1 MTMNERIKKLRTQT
15 LEARPTISAE
25 RARLLTE
32 FYKRPG
38 TFSLSAP
45 MRHAL
50 AFRHIMEN
58 KTIVINDGELI
69 VGERGPAPKATPTY
83 PEVCIHSLQDLRYLN
98 DRKKTAFASDEDTRR
113 VYAEEIIPFWKGR
126 SQRDRIFAEMTQEW
140 IDAYEAGV
148 FTEFMEQRAPGHT
161 VLDGKI
167 YTKGLNDIKREIER
181 ALAALDFM
189 TDPDAYDKQEE
200 LRAMA
205 VSVDAVVAFAR
216 RHAEKAREL
225 AKGEKD
231 AGRKKELERIAEV
244 CDRVPAEAP
253 RDFWEALQAYWF
265 VHLGVIT
272 EYNTWDSFNPGRLD
286 QHLWP
291 FYENGLADGSLTK
304 EGARELLQAF
314 WVKFNN
320 QPAPPKVGVTAEE
333 SGTYT
338 DFALI
343 NVGGLKGDGTDG
355 VNELSF
361 LILDVIEEMRILQ
374 PSSMVQISA
383 KGPDS
388 FVLRALKIVKTGFGQ
403 PSIFNSDA
411 IVQELVRQG
420 KSVVDAR
427 DGGASGCVEA
437 GAFGKEAY
445 ILTGYF
451 NLPKIFEITLGNG
464 VDPRTGK
471 RIGLETG
478 DPAAFMTFDELFEAF
493 RKQIRHFV
501 DIKVRGSNVIE
512 ALYAKVLPAPFLSV
526 LIDDCVKTGRD
537 YHAGG
542 ARYNTNYIQGVG
554 VGTITDI
561 LSAIRYNVYDHGHFT
576 MTELLAALKSDFQG
590 YESMRQRVLNRTPK
604 FGNDD
609 DYADSLMRRVF
620 EAYFEAVD
628 GRPSPR
634 GGTYRI
640 NLLPTTAHIY
650 FGKMTGATADGRLAG
665 DAVSEGVS
673 PVQGADRK
681 GPTAV
686 VKSLGKM
693 DHIRTGG
700 TLLNQKFTPQL
711 LADDTGLRGLKDLVR
726 SYFKLMGHH
735 IQFNVVTADLLRE
748 AQAQPGKYR
757 DLIVRVAGYSDYF
770 VDCSTELQ
778 NEIIR
783 RTEHQEL

>member
-1 MTMNERIKKLRTQT
+1 MNERITKLRRQT
-15 LEARPTISAE
+15 LEAKPTISVE
-25 RARLLTE
+25 RARLVTE
-32 FYKRPG
+32 FYKRPETRG
-38 TFSLSAP
+38 LSTP
-45 MRHAL
+45 MQHAL
-50 AFRHIMEN
+50 AFKHIME
-58 KTIVINDGELI
+58 KKSIVFNDGELI
-69 VGERGPAPKATPTY
+69 VGERGPAPKATSTY
-83 PEVCIHSLQDLRYLN
+83 PEVCIHSLQDLQYLN
-98 DRKKTAFASDEDTRR
+98 DRKKTAFASDKEARR
-113 VYAEEIIPFWKGR
+113 LYAEEIIPFWKGH
-126 SQRDRIFAEMTQEW
+126 SQRDRIFSEMTKEW

-167 YTKGLNDIKREIER
+167 YKKGMNDFKKDIEA
-181 ALAALDFM
+181 ALAGLDFM
-189 TDPDAYDKQEE
+189 NDPTAYDKQEE
-200 LRAMA
+200 LKAMA
-205 VSVDAVVAFAR
+205 VSADAIIAFAR
-216 RHAEKAREL
+216 RHAEKALEL
-225 AKGEKD
+225 AKNEKD
-231 AGRKKELERIAEV
+231 AARKKELKRIAEV
-244 CDRVPAEAP
+244 CDRVPANAP
-253 RDFWEALQAYWF
+253 RDFWEALQTYWF

-272 EYNTWDSFNPGRLD
+272 EYNTWDSYNPGRLD

-291 FYENGLADGSLTK
+291 FYQKGLADGTLTK
-304 EGARELLQAF
+304 ESARELLQAF

-320 QPAPPKVGVTAEE
+320 QPSPPKVGVTAEE
-333 SGTYT
+333 SSTYT

-343 NVGGLKGDGTDG
+343 NIGGLKEDGTDG

-374 PSSMVQISA
+374 PSSMVQVSA
-383 KGPDS
+383 KGPDA
-388 FVLRALKIVKTGFGQ
+388 FLLRALKIVKTGFGQ
-403 PSIFNSDA
+403 PSIFNTDA

-427 DGGASGCVEA
+427 NGGASGCVES

-451 NLPKIFEITLGNG
+451 NLPKVFEITLGNG

-478 DPAAFMTFDELFEAF
+478 DPTTFKTFDELFEAF

-512 ALYAKVLPAPFLSV
+512 KLYATYLPAPFLSV
-526 LIDDCVKTGRD
+526 LVDDCVKNGKD

-561 LSAIRYNVYDHGHFT
+561 LSAIQYNVYDNGHFT
-576 MTELLAALKSDFQG
+576 MKELLGALEKNFVG
-590 YESMRQRVLNRTPK
+590 YETLRQRVLNRTPK

-609 DYADSLMRRVF
+609 DYADGLMKRVF
-620 EAYFEAVD
+620 EAYFESVD
-628 GRPSPR
+628 GRPTPR
-634 GGTYRI
+634 GGSYRI

-650 FGKMTGATADGRLAG
+650 FGKMTGATADGRLVG

-686 VKSLGKM
+686 IKSLGKM
-693 DHIRTGG
+693 DHVRTGG

-711 LADDTGLRGLKDLVR
+711 LADDTGLAGVKDLVR
-726 SYFKLMGHH
+726 SYFRLMGHH
-735 IQFNVVTADLLRE
+735 IQFNVVTADLLKE
-748 AQAQPGKYR
+748 AQAQPQKYR

-778 NEIIR
+778 NEIIH
-783 RTEHQEL
+783 RTEHQEI

>member
-1 MTMNERIKKLRTQT
+1 MNERIQKLRAQS
-15 LEARPTISAE
+15 LEAKPTVSAE
-25 RARLLTE
+25 RAKLVTE
-32 FYKRPG
+32 FYKRPETRG
-38 TFSLSAP
+38 LSAP
-45 MRHAL
+45 MQHAL
-50 AFRHIMEN
+50 AFKHIMEN
-58 KTIVINDGELI
+58 KAIVFNDGELI

-98 DRKKTAFASDEDTRR
+98 DRKKTAFASDEETRR
-113 VYAEEIIPFWKGR
+113 LYAEEIIPFWKGR
-126 SQRDRIFAEMTQEW
+126 SQRDRIFAEMTKEW
-140 IDAYEAGV
+140 IDAYEAGI

-161 VLDGKI
+161 VLGDKI
-167 YTKGLNDIKREIER
+167 YKQGMLDIKKDIEA
-181 ALAALDFM
+181 ALAGLDFFN
-189 TDPDAYDKQEE
+189 DPDAYDKQEE
-200 LRAMA
+200 LKAMA
-205 VSVDAVVAFAR
+205 VSCEAIIAFAR

-225 AKGEKD
+225 AAREKN
-231 AGRKKELERIAEV
+231 AVRKKELERIAEV
-244 CDRVPAEAP
+244 CDRVPANAP
-253 RDFWEALQAYWF
+253 RDFWEALQYYWF

-291 FYENGLADGSLTK
+291 FYEKGLADGRLTK
-304 EGARELLQAF
+304 ESARELLQAF

-343 NVGGLKGDGTDG
+343 NVGGLKPDGTDG

-374 PSSMVQISA
+374 PSSMVQVSA

-403 PSIFNSDA
+403 PSVFNTDA
-411 IVQELVRQG
+411 IVEELVRQG

-427 DGGASGCVEA
+427 NGGASGCVEA

-451 NLPKIFEITLGNG
+451 NLPKIFEITLHNG

-471 RIGLETG
+471 KIGLETG
-478 DPAAFMTFDELFEAF
+478 DPASFRTFDELFEAF

-501 DIKVRGSNVIE
+501 DIKIRGSNVIE
-512 ALYAKVLPAPFLSV
+512 RLYAAYLPAPFLSV
-526 LIDDCVKTGRD
+526 LIDDCIKNGKD

-576 MTELLAALKSDFQG
+576 MPELLTALDKNFAG
-590 YESMRQRVLNRTPK
+590 FETLRQRVLNRTPK

-609 DYADSLMRRVF
+609 DYADSLMKRVF

-628 GRPSPR
+628 GRPTPR

-640 NLLPTTAHIY
+640 NLLPTTVHVY
-650 FGKMTGATADGRLAG
+650 FGKVTGATADGRRAG
-665 DAVSEGVS
+665 EAVSEGVS

-686 VKSLGKM
+686 IKSLGKM
-693 DHIRTGG
+693 DHVRTGG

-711 LADDTGLRGLKDLVR
+711 LADETGLNGLKDLVR

-735 IQFNVVTADLLRE
+735 IQFNVVTAETLRE
-748 AQAQPGKYR
+748 AQARPEKYR
-757 DLIVRVAGYSDYF
+757 DLIVRVAGFSDYF

-778 NEIIR
+778 NEIIH
-783 RTEHQEL
+783 RTEHQEI

>member
-1 MTMNERIKKLRTQT
+1 MNDRIKKLRQQT
-15 LEARPTISAE
+15 VEARPSISAE
-25 RARLLTE
+25 RALLLTE
-32 FYKRPG
+32 AYKRPEIQNA
-38 TFSLSAP
+38 SYPL
-45 MRHAL
+45 RHAL
-50 AFRHIMEN
+50 AFKHVMEH
-58 KTIVINDGELI
+58 KTVCINDGELI

-98 DRKKTAFASDEDTRR
+98 DRKKTAFAVDEATSRA
-113 VYAEEIIPFWKGR
+113 YAETVIPFWTGR
-126 SQRDRIFAEMTQEW
+126 SQRERIFEDMAPEW
-140 IDAYEAGV
+140 KDAYEAGV

-167 YTKGLNDIKREIER
+167 YTKGLLDFKKDIE
-181 ALAALDFM
+181 ASLAALDFM
-189 TDPDAYDKQEE
+189 GDPEAYDKQEE

-205 VSVDAVVAFAR
+205 VAVDAVVAFAR
-216 RHAEKAREL
+216 RHAAKAREL
-225 AKGEKD
+225 AGAEKGP
-231 AGRKKELERIAEV
+231 ARRAELGRIAEV

-253 RDFWEALQAYWF
+253 RDFWEALQYYWF

-291 FYENGLADGSLTK
+291 FYERGLADGTLTK
-304 EGARELLQAF
+304 ESARELLQAF

-343 NVGGLKGDGTDG
+343 NVGGLKEDGTDG

-361 LILDVIEEMRILQ
+361 LLLEVIEEMRILQ

-383 KGPDS
+383 KGPDE
-388 FVLRALKIVKTGFGQ
+388 FLLRALEIVKTGFGQ
-403 PSIFNSDA
+403 PSIFNTDA

-420 KSVVDAR
+420 KSVADAR
-427 DGGASGCVEA
+427 NGGASGCVES

-451 NLPKIFEITLGNG
+451 NLPKIFEITLNDG

-471 RIGLETG
+471 RIGLQTG
-478 DPAAFMTFDELFEAF
+478 DPASFKTFDELFEAF
-493 RKQIRHFV
+493 REQVRHFV

-512 ALYAKVLPAPFLSV
+512 ALYARYLPAPFLSV
-526 LIDDCVKTGRD
+526 LVDDCIRKGKD

-554 VGTITDI
+554 VGTMTDI
-561 LSAIRYNVYDHGHFT
+561 LSAIRYNVFDHGHFT
-576 MTELLAALKSDFQG
+576 MKELVAALRANFDGHDKL
-590 YESMRQRVLNRTPK
+590 RQRVLNRTPK

-609 DYADSLMRRVF
+609 DYADSLMKRTF

-628 GRPSPR
+628 GRPTPR

-640 NLLPTTAHIY
+640 NLLPTTVHVY
-650 FGKMTGATADGRLAG
+650 FGKMTGATPDGRLAG
-665 DAVSEGVS
+665 EAVSEGVS

-686 VKSLGKM
+686 IKSLGKM
-693 DHIRTGG
+693 DHVRTGG

-711 LADDTGLRGLKDLVR
+711 LADEAGMRGLKDLVR
-726 SYFKLMGHH
+726 SYFRMMGHH

-748 AQAQPGKYR
+748 AKAQPEKYR

-778 NEIIR
+778 DEIIR
-783 RTEHQEL
+783 RTEHQG

>member
-1 MTMNERIKKLRTQT
+1 MNERITKLRRQT
-15 LEARPTISAE
+15 LEAKPTISAE
-25 RARLLTE
+25 RAKLITE
-32 FYKRPG
+32 FYKRPETRG
-38 TFSLSAP
+38 LSTP
-45 MRHAL
+45 MQRAL
-50 AFRHIMEN
+50 AFKHVMET
-58 KTIVINDGELI
+58 KSIVFNDGELI

-83 PEVCIHSLQDLRYLN
+83 PEVCIHSLQDLQYLH
-98 DRKKTAFASDEDTRR
+98 DRKKTAFASDAETRR

-126 SQRDRIFAEMTQEW
+126 SQRDRIFSEMTPEW
-140 IDAYEAGV
+140 LDAYEAGV

-167 YTKGLNDIKREIER
+167 YRKGMLDFKKDIEA
-181 ALAALDFM
+181 ALAGLDFM
-189 TDPDAYDKQEE
+189 NDPAAYDKQEE

-205 VSVDAVVAFAR
+205 VSVEALIAFAR
-216 RHAEKAREL
+216 RHAAKALEL
-225 AKGEKD
+225 AKGEPD
-231 AGRKKELERIAEV
+231 AARKKELERIAAV
-244 CDRVPAEAP
+244 CDRVPAHAP
-253 RDFWEALQAYWF
+253 RDFWEALQMYWF

-291 FYENGLADGSLTK
+291 FYEKGLADGSLTK
-304 EGARELLQAF
+304 ESARELLQAF
-314 WVKFNN
+314 WIKFNN

-343 NVGGLKGDGTDG
+343 NVGGLKEDGTDG
-355 VNELSF
+355 VNALSY

-383 KGPDS
+383 KGPDA
-388 FVLRALKIVKTGFGQ
+388 FLLRALKIVKTGFGQ
-403 PSIFNSDA
+403 PSIFNTDA

-427 DGGASGCVEA
+427 NGGASGCVES

-451 NLPKIFEITLGNG
+451 NLPKVFEITLHNG

-471 RIGLETG
+471 TIGLATG
-478 DPAAFMTFDELFEAF
+478 DPASFRTFDELFEAF
-493 RKQIRHFV
+493 RRQIRHFV

-512 ALYAKVLPAPFLSV
+512 KLYAAYLPAPFLSV
-526 LIDDCVKTGRD
+526 LIDDCVKTGKD

-554 VGTITDI
+554 VGSITDV
-561 LSAIRYNVYDHGHFT
+561 LSAVRYNVYDHGHFT
-576 MTELLAALKSDFQG
+576 MRELLAAL
-590 YESMRQRVLNRTPK
+590 ESNFAGHEALRQRVLNRTPK

-609 DYADSLMRRVF
+609 DYADGLMMRVF

-628 GRPSPR
+628 GRPTPR
-634 GGTYRI
+634 GGSYRI

-693 DHIRTGG
+693 DHVRTGG

-711 LADDTGLRGLKDLVR
+711 LADDTGMNGLKDLVR
-726 SYFKLMGHH
+726 SYFRLMGHH
-735 IQFNVVTADLLRE
+735 IQFNVVTAALLKE
-748 AQAQPGKYR
+748 AQGQPEKYR

-778 NEIIR
+778 NEIIH

>member
-1 MTMNERIKKLRTQT
+1 MTMNERIRKLRQQT
-15 LEARPTISAE
+15 LDARPSISIE
-25 RARLLTE
+25 RARLVTE
-32 FYKRPG
+32 FYKSDEARGISP
-38 TFSLSAP
+38 A
-45 MRHAL
+45 MQHAL
-50 AFRHIMEN
+50 AFKHVMEN
-58 KTIVINDGELI
+58 KAVCLSDGELI

-83 PEVCIHSLQDLRYLN
+83 PEVCIHSLQDLKYLN
-98 DRKKTAFASDEDTRR
+98 DRKKTTFVSDAETRKA
-113 VYAEEIIPFWKGR
+113 YAEEIIPFWQGR
-126 SQRDRIFAEMTQEW
+126 SQRDRIFSEMTKEW

-161 VLDGKI
+161 VLGDKI
-167 YTKGLNDIKREIER
+167 YGKGLLDIQKDIKE
-181 ALAALDFM
+181 ALSKLDFM
-189 TDPDAYDKQEE
+189 SDPEAYDKEEE
-200 LRAMA
+200 LKAMSVAAEA
-205 VSVDAVVAFAR
+205 VMIYAR
-216 RHAEKAREL
+216 RYAEKAREL
-225 AKGEKD
+225 ASREKD
-231 AGRKKELERIAEV
+231 PDRKKELSRVAEV
-244 CDRVPAEAP
+244 CDWVPAHAP
-253 RDFWEALQAYWF
+253 RDFWEALQSYWF

-291 FYENGLADGSLTK
+291 FYTKGLADGTLTR
-304 EGARELLQAF
+304 ESARELLQAL

-343 NVGGLKGDGTDG
+343 NVGGLKEDGTDG
-355 VNELSF
+355 VNELSY

-383 KGPDS
+383 KGPDE
-388 FVLRALKIVKTGFGQ
+388 FLLRALRIIKTGFGQ
-403 PSIFNSDA
+403 PSVFNTDA

-420 KSVVDAR
+420 KSVADAR
-427 DGGASGCVEA
+427 NGGASGCVEA

-451 NLPKIFEITLGNG
+451 NLAKVFEITLHNG
-464 VDPRTGK
+464 SDPRTGK
-471 RIGLETG
+471 KIGLETG
-478 DPAAFMTFDELFEAF
+478 DPVTFESFDELFEAF
-493 RKQIRHFV
+493 RRQIRHFI

-512 ALYAKVLPAPFLSV
+512 KLYAKYLPAPFLSI
-526 LIDDCVKTGRD
+526 LIDDCVRNGKD

-554 VGTITDI
+554 MGTITDI
-561 LSAIRYNVYDHGHFT
+561 LSAIRYNVYDNRHFT
-576 MTELLAALKSDFQG
+576 MGELLEALDENFEG
-590 YESMRQRVLNRTPK
+590 HESLRQRALNRTPK

-609 DYADSLMRRVF
+609 DCADGLMKRVF

-640 NLLPTTAHIY
+640 NLLPTTVHVY
-650 FGKMTGATADGRLAG
+650 FGKVTGATADGRKAG
-665 DAVSEGVS
+665 EAVSEGVS

-686 VKSLGKM
+686 IKSLGKM
-693 DHIRTGG
+693 DHVRTGG

-711 LADDTGLRGLKDLVR
+711 LADDTGLRGVKDLVR
-726 SYFKLMGHH
+726 SYFRLMGHH
-735 IQFNVVTADLLRE
+735 VQFNVVTADTLRE
-748 AQAQPGKYR
+748 AQKFPEKYR

-770 VDCSTELQ
+770 VDCSAELQ

-783 RTEHQEL
+783 RTEHQEF